1 MYHLH
6 LKNSTLIFLQ
16 ALLFSIV
23 IVLTFFRSSS
33 LVLLVNWMQSNGLLS
48 FVFLLNELIF
58 SKNNVQKKK
67 TINGVCDK
75 SMPELLLV
83 SNNVCCFEH

>member
-58 SKNNVQKKK
+58 SKNNVQKK
-67 TINGVCDK
+67 ND
-75 SMPELLLV
+75 
-83 SNNVCCFEH
+83 